1 MPTYRK
7 NPEAVSKLTPEQYR
21 VTQTDGTE
29 RPFANEYWDNKE
41 PGLYVDVVFESR
53 SSYPSTS
60 STAGRDGRASR
71 GPSRPRT
78 SSRTLTART
87 AWHGPRFAPS
97 TATATLAKFSR
108 TGRVTRAG

>member
-21 VTQTDGTE
+21 VTQTGGTE

-41 PGLYVDVVFESR
+41 PGLYVDVVAIR
-53 SSYPSTS
+53 SSHRSTS
-60 STAGRDGRASR
+60 STAGRDGRVSR

-78 SSRTLTART
+78 SSRTLT
-87 AWHGPRFAPS
+87 
-97 TATATLAKFSR
+97 SR
-108 TGRVTRAG
+108 AA

>member
-7 NPEAVSKLTPEQYR
+7 TPEAVSKLTPEQYR

-29 RPFANEYWDNKE
+29 RPFANEYWE
-41 PGLYVDVVFESR
+41 RSLAFTSTSFPASR
-53 SSYPSTS
+53 SSHPSTS
-60 STAGRDGRASR
+60 STAGRDGRVSR

-87 AWHGPRFAPS
+87 A
-97 TATATLAKFSR
+97 
-108 TGRVTRAG
+108 